1 MGTAPGILGKR
12 CRDHCPTATSAAG
25 SLQTPSS
32 TLPHRGPSNCQ
43 HAFLSGSIPAPQADW
58 SWGPSPRNGHV
69 SGTCAAARLSFVIS
83 PWFESNRARGTG
95 ILGYAWDA
103 GGIRS
108 ILLHILSG
116 SGKCRQ
122 GRRLM
127 PDTPAPVKMA
137 HPWGSSPLAAMSAS
151 TRPRQSG
158 ERPAADPCRQ
168 AARPRRP
175 GIRPMTLS
183 TGRAFRPMT
192 RGFASPNKA
201 ATPSETIRA

>member
-83 PWFESNRARGTG
+83 PWFESNRARGLASWDM
-95 ILGYAWDA
+95 LGMQGVYGVYSYTYCPAVGNAAGPKVDA
-103 GGIRS
+103 RHTS
-108 ILLHILSG
+108 A
-116 SGKCRQ
+116 RQ
-122 GRRLM
+122 NGASL
-127 PDTPAPVKMA
+127 
-137 HPWGSSPLAAMSAS
+137 GSSPLAAMSAS